1 LSDVRTLPI
10 DRSLLAPPSAALMKF
25 VRERAVR
32 AAGDKELR
40 RSKRYGAVLQVV
52 VVPLNDHFRP
62 SGLPF
67 LALTH
72 DVSTSGLCML
82 HTRPAPSATLF
93 VEIERPNEAAL
104 DVVLNVRRNRRVGPF
119 FEMAGDFLPIKDE
132 ALAAAK
138 ARVASRPPEQPA

>member
-1 LSDVRTLPI
+1 
-10 DRSLLAPPSAALMKF
+10 
-25 VRERAVR
+25 
-32 AAGDKELR
+32 
-40 RSKRYGAVLQVV
+40 
-52 VVPLNDHFRP
+52 
-62 SGLPF
+62 
-67 LALTH
+67 
-72 DVSTSGLCML
+72 
-82 HTRPAPSATLF
+82 LF